1 MEKGVNAIQ
10 QRSGKKKRIWI
21 KRVMAM
27 MIVIG
32 ISSGTVWAER
42 GVEKDYADGFGFDT
56 GEMDR
61 LAAEVDQADK
71 AYQSALAALNAAEED
86 REGKRSAWQM
96 VGEQFR

>member
-1 MEKGVNAIQ
+1 MKTKN
-10 QRSGKKKRIWI
+10 GKQKRIWI
-21 KRVMAM
+21 KRVLAM

-42 GVEKDYADGFGFDT
+42 GYADGFGFDT

-96 VGEQFR
+96 VGEQFG

>member
-21 KRVMAM
+21 KRVLAM

-42 GVEKDYADGFGFDT
+42 GVEKDYADEFGVGGT
-56 GEMDR
+56 R
-61 LAAEVDQADK
+61 LCRRV
-71 AYQSALAALNAAEED
+71 
-86 REGKRSAWQM
+86 RI
-96 VGEQFR
+96 

>member
-21 KRVMAM
+21 KRVLAM

-42 GVEKDYADGFGFDT
+42 GYADGFGFDT

-61 LAAEVDQADK
+61 LAAKVDQAEK